1 MANII
6 SFKTRNF
13 KSYKD
18 EVEISFRAL
27 NSEFRSE
34 NYHEVEISNGERIR
48 LLNSAVI
55 YGANASGKSN
65 IIWAMFA
72 LFSYI
77 RSSRERDPDT
87 PLPYEPFLF
96 SVETENAPIYMS
108 IEFVA
113 DAEVYTYT
121 ISYTKERFIEESL
134 ICLSKQNKPLF
145 TRNNDD
151 VSFFEELSEFNGKSF
166 LKNHL
171 VLSKLGLEANPL
183 IQSVYRVL
191 STSQTFPALPV
202 GNNNSLSRINKKI
215 AEEILKNDESILSKR
230 LIRLIKTSDFGIE
243 NIKIIENDFS
253 KVQFPPGLDENVKQ
267 RFINDNATTIK
278 MLHKTLEGDQKSLNI
293 GEESA
298 GTQVAFGVSA
308 RILDVLER
316 GCLLA
321 YDEMNIAMHPR
332 IFQLL
337 VKLFNSPV
345 SNPKNA
351 QLLITTH
358 DTGLLQD
365 NLMRADQVWFAE
377 KQNGVSELYSVQDFY
392 DKVDEV
398 SICPPYEAWYRS
410 GRFGAIPHI
419 KDIENIFME
428 PNE

>member
-34 NYHEVEISNGERIR
+34 NYHEVEISTGERIR

-77 RSSRERDPDT
+77 RSSREQDPDT
-87 PLPYEPFLF
+87 SLRYEPFIF
-96 SVETENAPIYMS
+96 SSDTENAPIYMS

-113 DAEVYTYT
+113 DADIYQYT
-121 ISYTKERFIEESL
+121 ISYTNERFIEENLFCS
-134 ICLSKQNKPLF
+134 SKDQTLF
-145 TRNNDD
+145 TRNNDN
-151 VSFFEELSEFNGKSF
+151 VSFYGELSEFNGKSF

-183 IQSVYRVL
+183 IQTVYRAL
-191 STSQTFPALPV
+191 SSSQTIPV
-202 GNNNSLSRINKKI
+202 GNEISLSKINKKN
-215 AEEILKNDESILSKR
+215 AEEILKNDDSILSKR

-243 NIKIIENDFS
+243 NIKIIEHDFS
-253 KVQFPPGLDENVKQ
+253 NVQFPSDLDENVKQ
-267 RFINDNATTIK
+267 RFITENATEIR
-278 MLHKTLEGDQKSLNI
+278 MFHKTLEGNQRSLNI
-293 GEESA
+293 NAESA
-298 GTQVAFGVSA
+298 GTRVAFGVGA

-316 GCLLA
+316 GCFLA

-337 VKLFNSPV
+337 VKLFNNSA

-377 KQNGVSELYSVQDFY
+377 KQDGISELFSVQDFY

-419 KDIENIFME
+419 KDIESIFME
-428 PNE
+428 SND

>member
-6 SFKTRNF
+6 SFKARNF

-72 LFSYI
+72 LFSFI
-77 RSSRERDPDT
+77 RSSRELDPDSL
-87 PLPYEPFLF
+87 LPYEPFLF
-96 SVETENAPIYMS
+96 SSETEKAPIKMMV
-108 IEFVA
+108 EFVA
-113 DAEVYTYT
+113 NAEIYTYT
-121 ISYTKERFIEESL
+121 ISYTDERFVEENLFCS
-134 ICLSKQNKPLF
+134 SKNKKLF

-151 VSFFEELSEFNGKSF
+151 VSFFEELLEFKEKKF

-171 VLSKLGLEANPL
+171 VLSKLALEANPL
-183 IQSVYRVL
+183 IQSVYEGL
-191 STSQTFPALPV
+191 SASQTIPV
-202 GNNNSLSRINKKI
+202 GNDSNFTRINAKNAK
-215 AEEILKNDESILSKR
+215 EILKSDDSILSKR
-230 LIRLIKTSDFGIE
+230 LVRLIKTSDLGIE
-243 NIKIIENDFS
+243 NIKIIEHDFS
-253 KVQFPPGLDENVKQ
+253 NVQFPSGLDENVKQ
-267 RFINDNATTIK
+267 RFITENATEIR
-278 MLHKTLEGDQKSLNI
+278 MFHKTLEGNQRSLNI
-293 GEESA
+293 NAESA

-321 YDEMNIAMHPR
+321 YDEMNVAMHPR

-428 PNE
+428 SND

>member
-34 NYHEVEISNGERIR
+34 NYHEVEISTGERIR

-77 RSSRERDPDT
+77 RSSREQDPDT
-87 PLPYEPFLF
+87 PLRYEPFLF
-96 SVETENAPIYMS
+96 SVETENAPIQMS

-113 DAEVYTYT
+113 DADIYQYT
-121 ISYTKERFIEESL
+121 ISYTKEKFIEESL
-134 ICLSKQNKPLF
+134 FCLSKQNKPLF

-183 IQSVYRVL
+183 IQSVYRAL
-191 STSQTFPALPV
+191 STSQTFPV
-202 GNNNSLSRINKKI
+202 GNEISLSKINKKN

-230 LIRLIKTSDFGIE
+230 LIGLIKTSDLGIE
-243 NIKIIENDFS
+243 NIKIIEHDFS
-253 KVQFPPGLDENVKQ
+253 NVQFPSDLDENIKQ
-267 RFINDNATTIK
+267 RFIHENAREIR
-278 MLHKTLEGDQKSLNI
+278 MYHKTLDGDQRSLNI
-293 GEESA
+293 SAESA
-298 GTQVAFGVSA
+298 GTRVTFGVGA

-316 GCLLA
+316 GCFLA
-321 YDEMNIAMHPR
+321 YDEINIAMHPR
-332 IFQLL
+332 VFQLM
-337 VKLFNSPV
+337 VKLFNNPI
-345 SNPKNA
+345 SNPQNA

-365 NLMRADQVWFAE
+365 NIMRADQVWFAE
-377 KQNGVSELYSVQDFY
+377 KQNGVSELFSVQDFY
-392 DKVDEV
+392 DEEDGV
-398 SICPPYEAWYRS
+398 SISPPYEVWYRS

>member
-6 SFKTRNF
+6 SFKARNF

-77 RSSRERDPDT
+77 RSSREHDPDKG
-87 PLPYEPFLF
+87 LLYEPFLF
-96 SVETENAPIYMS
+96 SKDTENAPIYMS

-113 DAEVYTYT
+113 DAEVYIYK
-121 ISYTKERFIEESL
+121 ISYTEERFVEESL
-134 ICLSKQNKPLF
+134 FCSSKDTMLF
-145 TRNNDD
+145 TRNNDN
-151 VSFFEELSEFNGKSF
+151 VSFFEDLSEFNGKSF

-183 IQSVYRVL
+183 IQSVYREL
-191 STSQTFPALPV
+191 SISQTIPV
-202 GNNNSLSRINKKI
+202 GNEISLSKINKKN
-215 AEEILKNDESILSKR
+215 AEEILKNDGSILSKR
-230 LIRLIKTSDFGIE
+230 LIRLIKTSDLGIE
-243 NIKIIENDFS
+243 NIKIIEHDFS
-253 KVQFPPGLDENVKQ
+253 NVQFPSGLDENVKQ
-267 RFINDNATTIK
+267 RFINENAREIR
-278 MLHKTLEGDQKSLNI
+278 MYHKTLEGGQRSLNI
-293 GEESA
+293 NAESA
-298 GTQVAFGVSA
+298 GTRVTFGVGA
-308 RILDVLER
+308 RILYVLER
-316 GCLLA
+316 GCFLA

-337 VKLFNSPV
+337 VKLFNNPA

-377 KQNGVSELYSVQDFY
+377 KQDGISELFSVQDFY

-419 KDIENIFME
+419 NDIENIFME
-428 PNE
+428 PNK

>member
-27 NSEFRSE
+27 NSEFRPE

-77 RSSRERDPDT
+77 RSSREQDPDT
-87 PLPYEPFLF
+87 PLRYEPFLF
-96 SVETENAPIYMS
+96 SAETENAPIYMS

-113 DAEVYTYT
+113 DADIYTYT

-134 ICLSKQNKPLF
+134 ICLSKQNKLLF

-183 IQSVYRVL
+183 IQSVYRAL
-191 STSQTFPALPV
+191 STSQTIPV
-202 GNNNSLSRINKKI
+202 GNDFSISKINTKN

-230 LIRLIKTSDFGIE
+230 LIGLIKTSDLGIE
-243 NIKIIENDFS
+243 NIKIIEHDFS
-253 KVQFPPGLDENVKQ
+253 NVQFPSDLDENIKQ
-267 RFINDNATTIK
+267 RFINENAREIR
-278 MLHKTLEGDQKSLNI
+278 MYHKTLDGDQRSLNI
-293 GEESA
+293 SAESA
-298 GTQVAFGVSA
+298 GTRVTFGVGA

-316 GCLLA
+316 GCFLA
-321 YDEMNIAMHPR
+321 YDEINIAMHPR
-332 IFQLL
+332 IFQLM
-337 VKLFNSPV
+337 VKLFNNPI
-345 SNPKNA
+345 SNPQNA

-365 NLMRADQVWFAE
+365 NIMRADQVWFAE
-377 KQNGVSELYSVQDFY
+377 KQNGVSELFSVQDFY
-392 DKVDEV
+392 DEVDEV
-398 SICPPYEAWYRS
+398 NICPPYETWYRS

-419 KDIENIFME
+419 KDIENIFKE

>member
-27 NSEFRSE
+27 NSEFRSD
-34 NYHEVEISNGERIR
+34 NYHEVKISNGESIR

-77 RSSRERDPDT
+77 RSSREQDPDA
-87 PLPYEPFLF
+87 LLRYEPFLF

-108 IEFVA
+108 VEFVA

-121 ISYTKERFIEESL
+121 ISYTNERFLKESL
-134 ICLSKQNKPLF
+134 FCSSKNTTLF
-145 TRNNDD
+145 TRNNDN

-183 IQSVYRVL
+183 IQSVYRAL
-191 STSQTFPALPV
+191 STSQTFPAV
-202 GNNNSLSRINKKI
+202 YGTSLAQINKKN

-230 LIRLIKTSDFGIE
+230 LIRLIKTSDFGIN

-253 KVQFPPGLDENVKQ
+253 NVQFPPDLDENVKQ
-267 RFINDNATTIK
+267 RFINENAREIR
-278 MLHKTLEGDQKSLNI
+278 MFHKTLEGNQRSLDI
-293 GEESA
+293 SAESA
-298 GTQVAFGVSA
+298 GTQVTFGVGA
-308 RILDVLER
+308 RVLDVLER
-316 GCLLA
+316 GSFLA
-321 YDEMNIAMHPR
+321 YDEINIAMHPR

-337 VKLFNSPV
+337 VNLFNNHV

-377 KQNGVSELYSVQDFY
+377 KKNGVSELFSVQDFY
-392 DKVDEV
+392 DEVDEV
-398 SICPPYEAWYRS
+398 TICPPYEAWYRS

-419 KDIENIFME
+419 EDIENIFKE
-428 PNE
+428 HNE

>member
-6 SFKTRNF
+6 SFKARNF

-72 LFSYI
+72 LFSFI
-77 RSSRERDPDT
+77 RSSRELDPDSL
-87 PLPYEPFLF
+87 LPYEPFLF
-96 SVETENAPIYMS
+96 SSETEKAPIQMMV
-108 IEFVA
+108 EFVA
-113 DAEVYTYT
+113 NAEIYTYT
-121 ISYTKERFIEESL
+121 ISYTDERFVEENLFCS
-134 ICLSKQNKPLF
+134 SKNKKLF

-151 VSFFEELSEFNGKSF
+151 VSFFEELLEFKEKKF

-171 VLSKLGLEANPL
+171 VLSKLALEANPL
-183 IQSVYRVL
+183 IQSVYEGL
-191 STSQTFPALPV
+191 SASQTIPV
-202 GNNNSLSRINKKI
+202 GNDSNFTRINAKNAK
-215 AEEILKNDESILSKR
+215 EILKSDDSILSKR
-230 LIRLIKTSDFGIE
+230 LVRLIKTSDLGIE
-243 NIKIIENDFS
+243 NIKIIEHDFS
-253 KVQFPPGLDENVKQ
+253 NVQFPSGLDENVKQ
-267 RFINDNATTIK
+267 RFITENATEIR
-278 MLHKTLEGDQKSLNI
+278 MFHKTLEGNQRSLNI
-293 GEESA
+293 NAESA

-321 YDEMNIAMHPR
+321 YDEMNVAMHPR

-419 KDIENIFME
+419 KDIENIFRE
-428 PNE
+428 SND

>member
-6 SFKTRNF
+6 SFKVRNF
-13 KSYKD
+13 KSYKG

-34 NYHEVEISNGERIR
+34 NYHEVEISNGETIR

-77 RSSRERDPDT
+77 RSSREKDPDAF
-87 PLPYEPFLF
+87 LRYEPFLF
-96 SVETENAPIYMS
+96 SAETENAPIQMS
-108 IEFVA
+108 VEFVA
-113 DAEVYTYT
+113 DADVYTYT

-151 VSFFEELSEFNGKSF
+151 VSFFGELLEFNGKSF

-183 IQSVYRVL
+183 IQSVYRAL
-191 STSQTFPALPV
+191 SISQTFPV
-202 GNNNSLSRINKKI
+202 GNEISLSEINKKN

-230 LIRLIKTSDFGIE
+230 LIRLIKTSDLGIE
-243 NIKIIENDFS
+243 NIKIIEHDFS
-253 KVQFPPGLDENVKQ
+253 NVQFPSGLDEDIKQ
-267 RFINDNATTIK
+267 RFITENAREIR
-278 MLHKTLEGDQKSLNI
+278 MYHKTLEGNLCSLNLSA
-293 GEESA
+293 ESA
-298 GTQVAFGVSA
+298 GTRVAFGVGA

-316 GCLLA
+316 GCFLA

-337 VKLFNSPV
+337 VKLFNNPA
-345 SNPKNA
+345 SNPNNA

-377 KQNGVSELYSVQDFY
+377 KQNGVSELFSVQDFY
-392 DKVDEV
+392 DEVDEV
-398 SICPPYEAWYRS
+398 SICPPYETWYRS

-419 KDIENIFME
+419 KDIENIFMDT
-428 PNE
+428 NE

>member
-1 MANII
+1 MSNII
-6 SFKTRNF
+6 SFKTKNF

-27 NSEFRSE
+27 DSEFRSE

-72 LFSYI
+72 LFSYL
-77 RSSRERDPDT
+77 RSSREQDPDAY
-87 PLPYEPFLF
+87 LRYEPFLF
-96 SVETENAPIYMS
+96 SVETEKAPIQMS

-113 DAEVYTYT
+113 NADIYVYT
-121 ISYTKERFIEESL
+121 ISYTEKRFVEENL
-134 ICLSKQNKPLF
+134 ICLSKQNKLLF

-183 IQSVYRVL
+183 IQSVYRAL
-191 STSQTFPALPV
+191 SSSQTFPV
-202 GNNNSLSRINKKI
+202 GNEISLSEINKKN

-230 LIRLIKTSDFGIE
+230 LIRLIKTSDLGIE
-243 NIKIIENDFS
+243 NIKIIEHDFS
-253 KVQFPPGLDENVKQ
+253 NVQFPSGLDEKVKQ
-267 RFINDNATTIK
+267 RFIKENTTEIR
-278 MLHKTLEGDQKSLNI
+278 MYHKTFEGGQRSLNI
-293 GEESA
+293 SDESA
-298 GTQVAFGVSA
+298 GTRVAFGVGA

-316 GCLLA
+316 GSFLA

-332 IFQLL
+332 VFQLL
-337 VKLFNSPV
+337 VKLFNNSE
-345 SNPKNA
+345 SNPNNA

-358 DTGLLQD
+358 DTALLQD
-365 NLMRADQVWFAE
+365 NIMRADQVWFAE
-377 KQNGVSELYSVQDFY
+377 KHNGVSELFSVQDFY
-392 DKVDEV
+392 DEVDDV
-398 SICPPYEAWYRS
+398 SICPPYETWYRS

-419 KDIENIFME
+419 KDIENIFKE

>member
-27 NSEFRSE
+27 NSEFRPE

-77 RSSRERDPDT
+77 RSSREQDPDT
-87 PLPYEPFLF
+87 PLRYEPFLF
-96 SVETENAPIYMS
+96 SAETENAPIYMS

-113 DAEVYTYT
+113 DADVYTYT

-183 IQSVYRVL
+183 IQSVYRAL
-191 STSQTFPALPV
+191 STSQTFPV
-202 GNNNSLSRINKKI
+202 GNEISLSQINKKN
-215 AEEILKNDESILSKR
+215 AEEILKNDDSILSKR

-243 NIKIIENDFS
+243 NIKIIEHDFS
-253 KVQFPPGLDENVKQ
+253 NVQFPSDLDENIKQ
-267 RFINDNATTIK
+267 RFINENAREIR
-278 MLHKTLEGDQKSLNI
+278 MYHKTLDGDQRSLNI
-293 GEESA
+293 NAESA
-298 GTQVAFGVSA
+298 GTRVAFGVGA

-316 GCLLA
+316 GCFLA

-337 VKLFNSPV
+337 VKLFNNSA

-377 KQNGVSELYSVQDFY
+377 KQDGISELFSVQDFY
-392 DKVDEV
+392 DEEDGVN
-398 SICPPYEAWYRS
+398 ICPPYEAWYRS

-428 PNE
+428 PKE

>member
-27 NSEFRSE
+27 NSEFRPE

-77 RSSRERDPDT
+77 RSSREQDPDT
-87 PLPYEPFLF
+87 PLRYEPFLF
-96 SVETENAPIYMS
+96 SAETENAPIYMS

-113 DAEVYTYT
+113 DADIYTYT

-183 IQSVYRVL
+183 IQSVYRAL
-191 STSQTFPALPV
+191 STSQTFPV
-202 GNNNSLSRINKKI
+202 GNEISLSQINKKN

-230 LIRLIKTSDFGIE
+230 LIGLIKTSDLGIE
-243 NIKIIENDFS
+243 NIKIIEHDFS
-253 KVQFPPGLDENVKQ
+253 NVQFPSDLDENIKQ
-267 RFINDNATTIK
+267 RFINENAREIR
-278 MLHKTLEGDQKSLNI
+278 MYHKTLDGDQRSLNI
-293 GEESA
+293 SAESA
-298 GTQVAFGVSA
+298 GTRVTFGVGA

-316 GCLLA
+316 GCFLA
-321 YDEMNIAMHPR
+321 YDEINIAMHPR
-332 IFQLL
+332 IFQLM
-337 VKLFNSPV
+337 VKLFNNPI
-345 SNPKNA
+345 SNPQNA

-365 NLMRADQVWFAE
+365 NIMRADQVWFAE
-377 KQNGVSELYSVQDFY
+377 KQNGVSELFSVQDFY
-392 DKVDEV
+392 DEVDEV
-398 SICPPYEAWYRS
+398 NICPPYETWYRS

-419 KDIENIFME
+419 KDIENIFKE

>member
-1 MANII
+1 MSNII
-6 SFKTRNF
+6 SFKARNF

-72 LFSYI
+72 LFSFI
-77 RSSRERDPDT
+77 RSSRECDPDSL
-87 PLPYEPFLF
+87 LPYEPFLF
-96 SVETENAPIYMS
+96 SSETEKAPIQMMV
-108 IEFVA
+108 EFVA
-113 DAEVYTYT
+113 NAEIYTYT
-121 ISYTKERFIEESL
+121 ISYTDERFVEENLFCS
-134 ICLSKQNKPLF
+134 SKNKKLF

-151 VSFFEELSEFNGKSF
+151 VSFFEELLEFKGKKF

-171 VLSKLGLEANPL
+171 VLSKLALEANPL
-183 IQSVYRVL
+183 IQSVYEGL
-191 STSQTFPALPV
+191 SASQTIPV
-202 GNNNSLSRINKKI
+202 GNDSNFTRINAKNAK
-215 AEEILKNDESILSKR
+215 EILKSDDSILSKR
-230 LIRLIKTSDFGIE
+230 LVRLIKTSDLGIE
-243 NIKIIENDFS
+243 NIKIIEHDFS
-253 KVQFPPGLDENVKQ
+253 NVQFPSGLDENVKQ
-267 RFINDNATTIK
+267 RFITENATEIR
-278 MLHKTLEGDQKSLNI
+278 MFHKTLEGNQRSLNI

-298 GTQVAFGVSA
+298 GTQVAFGVGA

-316 GCLLA
+316 GSFLA
-321 YDEMNIAMHPR
+321 YDEMNVAMHPR

-337 VKLFNSPV
+337 VRLFNSPV

-365 NLMRADQVWFAE
+365 SLMRADQVWFAE
-377 KQNGVSELYSVQDFY
+377 KQDGISELFSVQDFY
-392 DKVDEV
+392 DDEV
-398 SICPPYEAWYRS
+398 NICPPYEAWYRS

-428 PNE
+428 SND

>member
-34 NYHEVEISNGERIR
+34 NYHEVEISTGERIR

-77 RSSRERDPDT
+77 RSSREQDPDAS
-87 PLPYEPFLF
+87 LRYEPFIF
-96 SVETENAPIYMS
+96 SSDTENAPIYMS

-113 DAEVYTYT
+113 DADIYQYT
-121 ISYTKERFIEESL
+121 ISYTNERFIEENLFCS
-134 ICLSKQNKPLF
+134 SKDQTLF
-145 TRNNDD
+145 TRNNDN
-151 VSFFEELSEFNGKSF
+151 VSFYGELSEFNGKSF

-183 IQSVYRVL
+183 IQTVYRAL
-191 STSQTFPALPV
+191 SSSQTIPV
-202 GNNNSLSRINKKI
+202 GNEISLSKINKKN
-215 AEEILKNDESILSKR
+215 AEEILKNDDSILSKR

-243 NIKIIENDFS
+243 NIKIIEHDFS
-253 KVQFPPGLDENVKQ
+253 NVQFPSGLDENVKQ
-267 RFINDNATTIK
+267 RFITENATEIR
-278 MLHKTLEGDQKSLNI
+278 MFHKTLEGNQRSLNI
-293 GEESA
+293 NAESA
-298 GTQVAFGVSA
+298 GTRVAFGVGA

-316 GCLLA
+316 GCFLA

-337 VKLFNSPV
+337 VKLFNNSA

-351 QLLITTH
+351 QLL
-358 DTGLLQD
+358 
-365 NLMRADQVWFAE
+365 NY
-377 KQNGVSELYSVQDFY
+377 YS
-392 DKVDEV
+392 
-398 SICPPYEAWYRS
+398 
-410 GRFGAIPHI
+410 
-419 KDIENIFME
+419 
-428 PNE
+428 

>member
-27 NSEFRSE
+27 NSEFRPE

-77 RSSRERDPDT
+77 RSSREQDPDT
-87 PLPYEPFLF
+87 PLRYEPFLF
-96 SVETENAPIYMS
+96 SAETENAPIYMS

-113 DAEVYTYT
+113 DADVYTYT

-134 ICLSKQNKPLF
+134 ICLSKQNKLLF

-183 IQSVYRVL
+183 IQSVYRAL
-191 STSQTFPALPV
+191 STSQTFPV
-202 GNNNSLSRINKKI
+202 GNEISLSQINKKN

-230 LIRLIKTSDFGIE
+230 LIGLIKTSDLGIE
-243 NIKIIENDFS
+243 NIKIIEHDFS
-253 KVQFPPGLDENVKQ
+253 NVQFPSDLDENIKQ
-267 RFINDNATTIK
+267 RFINENAREIR
-278 MLHKTLEGDQKSLNI
+278 MYHKTLDGDQRSLNI
-293 GEESA
+293 SAESA
-298 GTQVAFGVSA
+298 GTRVTFGVGA

-316 GCLLA
+316 GCFLA
-321 YDEMNIAMHPR
+321 YDEINIAMHPR
-332 IFQLL
+332 IFQLM
-337 VKLFNSPV
+337 VKLFNNPI
-345 SNPKNA
+345 SNPQNA

-365 NLMRADQVWFAE
+365 NIIRADQVWFAE
-377 KQNGVSELYSVQDFY
+377 KQNGVSELFSVQDFY
-392 DKVDEV
+392 DEVDEV
-398 SICPPYEAWYRS
+398 NICPPYETWYRS

-419 KDIENIFME
+419 KDIENIFKE

>member
-34 NYHEVEISNGERIR
+34 NYHEVEISTGERIR

-77 RSSRERDPDT
+77 RSSREQDPDT
-87 PLPYEPFLF
+87 SLPYEPFIF
-96 SVETENAPIYMS
+96 SSDTENAPIYMS

-113 DAEVYTYT
+113 DADIYQYT
-121 ISYTKERFIEESL
+121 ISYTNERFIEENLFCS
-134 ICLSKQNKPLF
+134 SKNQTLF
-145 TRNNDD
+145 TRNNDN
-151 VSFFEELSEFNGKSF
+151 VSFYGELSEFNGKSF

-183 IQSVYRVL
+183 IQTVYRTL
-191 STSQTFPALPV
+191 SSSQTIPV
-202 GNNNSLSRINKKI
+202 GNEISLSKINKKN
-215 AEEILKNDESILSKR
+215 AEEILKNDDSILSKR

-243 NIKIIENDFS
+243 NIKIIEHDFS
-253 KVQFPPGLDENVKQ
+253 NVQFPSGLDEKVKK
-267 RFINDNATTIK
+267 RFINENSTEIV
-278 MLHKTLEGDQKSLNI
+278 MFHKTLEGNQRSLNI
-293 GEESA
+293 NAESA
-298 GTQVAFGVSA
+298 GTRVAFGVGA

-316 GCLLA
+316 GCFLA
-321 YDEMNIAMHPR
+321 YDEMNIALHPR

-337 VKLFNSPV
+337 VKLFNNSA

-377 KQNGVSELYSVQDFY
+377 KQDGISELFSVQDFY

-419 KDIENIFME
+419 KDIESIFME
-428 PNE
+428 SNE

>member
-27 NSEFRSE
+27 NSEFRPE

-77 RSSRERDPDT
+77 RSSREQDPDT
-87 PLPYEPFLF
+87 PLRYEPFLF
-96 SVETENAPIYMS
+96 SAETENAPIYMS

-113 DAEVYTYT
+113 DADIYTYT

-134 ICLSKQNKPLF
+134 ICLSKQNKLLF

-183 IQSVYRVL
+183 IQSVYRAL
-191 STSQTFPALPV
+191 STSQTFPV
-202 GNNNSLSRINKKI
+202 GNEISLSQINKKN

-230 LIRLIKTSDFGIE
+230 LIGLIKTSDLGIE
-243 NIKIIENDFS
+243 NIKIIEHDFS
-253 KVQFPPGLDENVKQ
+253 NVQFPSDLDENIKQ
-267 RFINDNATTIK
+267 RFINENAREIR
-278 MLHKTLEGDQKSLNI
+278 MYHKTLDGDQRSLNI
-293 GEESA
+293 SAESA
-298 GTQVAFGVSA
+298 GTRVTFGVGA

-316 GCLLA
+316 GCFLA
-321 YDEMNIAMHPR
+321 YDEINIAMHPR
-332 IFQLL
+332 IFQLM
-337 VKLFNSPV
+337 VKLFNNSI
-345 SNPKNA
+345 SNPQNA

-365 NLMRADQVWFAE
+365 NIMRADQVWFAE
-377 KQNGVSELYSVQDFY
+377 KQNGVSELFSVQDFY
-392 DKVDEV
+392 DEVDEV
-398 SICPPYEAWYRS
+398 NICPPYETWYRS

-419 KDIENIFME
+419 KDIENIFKE

>member
-1 MANII
+1 MSNII
-6 SFKTRNF
+6 SFKARNF

-72 LFSYI
+72 LFSFI
-77 RSSRERDPDT
+77 RSSRECDPDSL
-87 PLPYEPFLF
+87 LPYEPFLF
-96 SVETENAPIYMS
+96 SSETEKAPIQMMV
-108 IEFVA
+108 EFVA
-113 DAEVYTYT
+113 NAEIYTYT
-121 ISYTKERFIEESL
+121 ISYTDERFVEENLFCS
-134 ICLSKQNKPLF
+134 SKNKKLF

-151 VSFFEELSEFNGKSF
+151 VSFFEELLEFKGKKF

-171 VLSKLGLEANPL
+171 VLSKLALEANPL
-183 IQSVYRVL
+183 IQSVYEGL
-191 STSQTFPALPV
+191 SASQTIPV
-202 GNNNSLSRINKKI
+202 GNDSNFTRINAKNAK
-215 AEEILKNDESILSKR
+215 EILKSDDSILSKR
-230 LIRLIKTSDFGIE
+230 LVRLIKTSDLGIE
-243 NIKIIENDFS
+243 NIKIIEHDFS
-253 KVQFPPGLDENVKQ
+253 NVQFPSGLDENVKQ
-267 RFINDNATTIK
+267 RFITENATEIR
-278 MLHKTLEGDQKSLNI
+278 MFHKTLEGNQRSLNI

-298 GTQVAFGVSA
+298 GTQVAFGVGA

-316 GCLLA
+316 GSFLA
-321 YDEMNIAMHPR
+321 YDEMNVAMHPR

-428 PNE
+428 SND

>member
-27 NSEFRSE
+27 NSEFRPE

-77 RSSRERDPDT
+77 RSSREQDPDT
-87 PLPYEPFLF
+87 PLRYEPFLF
-96 SVETENAPIYMS
+96 SAETENAPIYMS

-113 DAEVYTYT
+113 DADIYTYT

-134 ICLSKQNKPLF
+134 ICLSKQNKLLF

-183 IQSVYRVL
+183 IQSVYRAL
-191 STSQTFPALPV
+191 STSQTFPV
-202 GNNNSLSRINKKI
+202 GNEISLSQINKKN

-230 LIRLIKTSDFGIE
+230 LIGLIKTSDLGIE
-243 NIKIIENDFS
+243 NIKIIEHDFS
-253 KVQFPPGLDENVKQ
+253 NVQFPSDLDENIKQ
-267 RFINDNATTIK
+267 RFINENAREIR
-278 MLHKTLEGDQKSLNI
+278 MYHKTLDGDQRSLNI
-293 GEESA
+293 SAESA
-298 GTQVAFGVSA
+298 GTRVTFGVGA

-316 GCLLA
+316 GCFLA
-321 YDEMNIAMHPR
+321 YDEINIAMHPR
-332 IFQLL
+332 IFQLM
-337 VKLFNSPV
+337 VKLFNNPI
-345 SNPKNA
+345 SNPQNA

-365 NLMRADQVWFAE
+365 NIMRADQVWFAE
-377 KQNGVSELYSVQDFY
+377 KQNGVSELFSVQDFY
-392 DKVDEV
+392 DEVDEV
-398 SICPPYEAWYRS
+398 NICPPYETWYRS

-419 KDIENIFME
+419 KDIENIFKE

>member
-27 NSEFRSE
+27 NSEFRPE

-77 RSSRERDPDT
+77 RSSREQDPDT
-87 PLPYEPFLF
+87 PLRYEPFLF
-96 SVETENAPIYMS
+96 SAETENAPIYMS

-113 DAEVYTYT
+113 DADIYTYT

-134 ICLSKQNKPLF
+134 ICLSKQNKLLF

-183 IQSVYRVL
+183 IQSVYRAL
-191 STSQTFPALPV
+191 STSQTFPV
-202 GNNNSLSRINKKI
+202 GNEISLSQINKKN

-230 LIRLIKTSDFGIE
+230 LIGLIKTSDLGIE
-243 NIKIIENDFS
+243 NIKIIEHDFS
-253 KVQFPPGLDENVKQ
+253 NVQFPSDLDENIKQ
-267 RFINDNATTIK
+267 RFINENAREIR
-278 MLHKTLEGDQKSLNI
+278 MYHKTLDGDQRSLNI
-293 GEESA
+293 SAESA
-298 GTQVAFGVSA
+298 GTRVTFGVGA

-316 GCLLA
+316 GCFLA
-321 YDEMNIAMHPR
+321 YDEINIAMHPR
-332 IFQLL
+332 IFQLM
-337 VKLFNSPV
+337 VKLFNNPI
-345 SNPKNA
+345 SNPQNA

-365 NLMRADQVWFAE
+365 NIMRADQVWFAV
-377 KQNGVSELYSVQDFY
+377 KQNGVSELFSVQDFY
-392 DKVDEV
+392 DEVDEV
-398 SICPPYEAWYRS
+398 NICPPYETWYRS

-419 KDIENIFME
+419 KDIENIFKE

>member
-6 SFKTRNF
+6 SFKAKNF

-18 EVEISFRAL
+18 EVEFSFRAL

-34 NYHEVEISNGERIR
+34 NYHEVELSNGETIR

-72 LFSYI
+72 LISYI
-77 RSSRERDPDT
+77 RSSRDHDPSDT
-87 PLPYEPFLF
+87 LRYEPFLL
-96 SVETENAPIYMS
+96 STQTATSPISLS

-113 DAEVYTYT
+113 DKEIYSYN
-121 ISYTKERFIEESL
+121 ISYTEERFVSESL
-134 ICLSKQNKPLF
+134 ICSSQKKTYF
-145 TRNNDD
+145 SRDYDD

-183 IQSVYRVL
+183 IQSVYRAL
-191 STSQTFPALPV
+191 TSSQTFPV
-202 GNNNSLSRINKKI
+202 GNEISLSEINNRNAK
-215 AEEILKNDESILSKR
+215 EILKNNESILSQR
-230 LIRLIKTSDFGIE
+230 LIRLIKKSDLGIE
-243 NIKIIENDFS
+243 NVKIIEHDFS
-253 KVQFPPGLDENVKQ
+253 KVQFPSGIDEKVKQ
-267 RFINDNATTIK
+267 RFINDNTWEIK
-278 MLHKTLEGDQKSLNI
+278 MFHRTLEGNQQGLNI
-293 GEESA
+293 DVESA
-298 GTQVAFGVSA
+298 GTRVLFGVGA
-308 RILDVLER
+308 RVLKVLEQ
-316 GCLLA
+316 GGFLA

-337 VKLFNSPV
+337 VKLFNNSV
-345 SNPKNA
+345 SNPNHA

-377 KQNGVSELYSVQDFY
+377 KKDGVSELFSVQDFY
-392 DKVDEV
+392 DEVDEV

-410 GRFGAIPHI
+410 GRFGAIPHTE
-419 KDIENIFME
+419 DIESIFT
-428 PNE
+428 NE

>member
-27 NSEFRSE
+27 NSEFRPE

-77 RSSRERDPDT
+77 RSSREQDPDT
-87 PLPYEPFLF
+87 PLRYEPFLF
-96 SVETENAPIYMS
+96 SAETENAPIYMS

-113 DAEVYTYT
+113 DADVYTYT

-134 ICLSKQNKPLF
+134 ICLSKQNKLLF

-183 IQSVYRVL
+183 IQSVYRAL
-191 STSQTFPALPV
+191 STSQTFPV
-202 GNNNSLSRINKKI
+202 GNEISLSQINKKN

-230 LIRLIKTSDFGIE
+230 LIGLIKTSDLGIE
-243 NIKIIENDFS
+243 NIKIIEHDFS
-253 KVQFPPGLDENVKQ
+253 NVQFPSDLDENIKQ
-267 RFINDNATTIK
+267 RFINENAREIR
-278 MLHKTLEGDQKSLNI
+278 MYHKTLDGDQRSLNI
-293 GEESA
+293 SAESA
-298 GTQVAFGVSA
+298 GTRVTFGVGA

-316 GCLLA
+316 GCFLA
-321 YDEMNIAMHPR
+321 YDEINIAMHPR
-332 IFQLL
+332 IFQLM
-337 VKLFNSPV
+337 VKLFNNPI
-345 SNPKNA
+345 SNPQNA

-365 NLMRADQVWFAE
+365 NIMRADQVWFAE
-377 KQNGVSELYSVQDFY
+377 KQNGVSELFSVQDFY
-392 DKVDEV
+392 DEVDEV
-398 SICPPYEAWYRS
+398 NICPPYETWYRS

-419 KDIENIFME
+419 KDIENIFKE

>member
-27 NSEFRSE
+27 NSEFRPE

-77 RSSRERDPDT
+77 RSSREQDPDT
-87 PLPYEPFLF
+87 PLRYEPFLF
-96 SVETENAPIYMS
+96 SAETENAPIYMS

-113 DAEVYTYT
+113 DADVYTYT

-134 ICLSKQNKPLF
+134 ICLSKQNKLLF

-183 IQSVYRVL
+183 IQSVYRAL
-191 STSQTFPALPV
+191 STSQTFPV
-202 GNNNSLSRINKKI
+202 GNEISLSQINKKN

-230 LIRLIKTSDFGIE
+230 LIGLIKTSDLGIE
-243 NIKIIENDFS
+243 NIKIIEHDFS
-253 KVQFPPGLDENVKQ
+253 NVQFPSDLDENIKQ
-267 RFINDNATTIK
+267 RFINENAREIR
-278 MLHKTLEGDQKSLNI
+278 MYHKTLDGDQRSLNI
-293 GEESA
+293 SAESA
-298 GTQVAFGVSA
+298 GTRVTFGVGA

-316 GCLLA
+316 GCFLA
-321 YDEMNIAMHPR
+321 YDEINIAMHPR
-332 IFQLL
+332 IFQLM
-337 VKLFNSPV
+337 VKLFNNPI
-345 SNPKNA
+345 SNPQNA

-365 NLMRADQVWFAE
+365 NIMRADQVWFAE
-377 KQNGVSELYSVQDFY
+377 KQNGVSELFSVQDFY
-392 DKVDEV
+392 DEV
-398 SICPPYEAWYRS
+398 NICPPYETWYRS
-410 GRFGAIPHI
+410 GRFGAVPHI
-419 KDIENIFME
+419 KDIENIFKE